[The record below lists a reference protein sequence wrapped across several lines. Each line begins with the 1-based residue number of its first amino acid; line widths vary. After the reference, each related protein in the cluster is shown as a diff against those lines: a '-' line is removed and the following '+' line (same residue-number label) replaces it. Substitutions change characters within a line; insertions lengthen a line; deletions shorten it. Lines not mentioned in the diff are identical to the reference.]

1 MYRGLNAPSLV
12 MENWLQTVL
21 NLPFKCFDCFGPH
34 NPATFFQNS
43 TDDMAELIT
52 WPHTWV
58 FESNFLRSVLKVN
71 KPFNLLQWKI
81 DNINQLTGENIFSG
95 FFPIGLMFLELCT
108 SSFKVQ
114 TTVNNESS
122 KCCQKAT
129 FSKISPLQQ
138 GVLPLTVN

>member
-1 MYRGLNAPSLV
+1 MF
-12 MENWLQTVL
+12 WLFWTSQSCHIF
-21 NLPFKCFDCFGPH
+21 P
-34 NPATFFQNS
+34 NS

-138 GVLPLTVN
+138 GVLPLTVNWQYQPINCKEKSFQAIFWHWLDF